1 MNEFGDPG
9 ALSREL
15 LGTLHGLEARLEASL
30 EPLGLSLAKF
40 GVLSKL
46 VSAGEPLP
54 LRLLAEQCA
63 CVRSN
68 ITQLVDR
75 LEADKLV
82 RRSDDP
88 KDRRSIRAELTPE
101 GRSRQAA
108 AARALTRAEKELFA
122 PLPARQRQSFLEILR
137 SLRECP

>member
-1 MNEFGDPG
+1 MNDLAPG
-9 ALSREL
+9 ALAAEL
-15 LGTLHGLEARLEASL
+15 TGTLHLIAGRLEAAL

-46 VSAGEPLP
+46 VASQEPLP

-75 LEADKLV
+75 LEDGPVAAPEQAPDEEAEVADDRLV
-82 RRSDDP
+82 AAGGGV
-88 KDRRSIRAELTPE
+88 AEGFHVSRCLHTCKYCTPATLANA
-101 GRSRQAA
+101 Q
-108 AARALTRAEKELFA
+108 
-122 PLPARQRQSFLEILR
+122 PV
-137 SLRECP
+137 

>member
-1 MNEFGDPG
+1 MNEVAPG
-9 ALSREL
+9 ALSYEVI
-15 LGTLHGLEARLEASL
+15 GTLHGIEGRLEAAL

-46 VSAGEPLP
+46 IAAGEALP
-54 LRLLAEQCA
+54 LRMLAEQCA

-82 RRSDDP
+82 RRADDP
-88 KDRRSIRAELTPE
+88 RDRRSIRAELTEE
-101 GRSRQAA
+101 GRARHA
-108 AARALTRAEKELFA
+108 AARRVLERAEQDLFA
-122 PLPARQRQSFLEILR
+122 PLPARQRKQLLVMLR
-137 SLRECP
+137 SLRDCR